1 MAAEEIETRQS
12 HSITKARLFREP
24 LSFREQALQVDVR
37 RADWVGD
44 LMDIAILSELID
56 VVIAPRPEH
65 EPPVLIEPFFEPA

>member
-1 MAAEEIETRQS
+1 
-12 HSITKARLFREP
+12 
-24 LSFREQALQVDVR
+24 VR